1 MDDDMARKQPK
12 VWGPITPR
20 PVPADPAEKQTII
33 ATCEAFI
40 ADVLKPRF
48 LPVITPT
55 PFNYPIDIHGDWRA
69 GRYRFITRYRSGQE
83 ATAGQ
88 EFDAPFMRLDHMGP
102 DRFDLYWMRHTG
114 QWWPLHSGLSQAASL
129 KAMIDSEVLYPL

>member
-1 MDDDMARKQPK
+1 MARKRQK

-20 PVPADPAEKQTII
+20 PVAPDPIEKQQII

-48 LPVITPT
+48 LPAIKPT

-69 GRYRFITRYRSGQE
+69 GRYRFITRYRSGHE
-83 ATAGQ
+83 DNAGT
-88 EFDAPFMRLDHMGP
+88 EFDAPFMRLDHMAP
-102 DRFDLYWMRHTG
+102 DRFDVFWMRHTG
-114 QWWPLHSGLSQAASL
+114 QWWPLRNGLSLAASL
-129 KAMIDSEVLYPL
+129 QAILDSELLYPL